1 MNEDTGLGKSRV
13 PAWVAGLLLCAAL
26 GACSEKEEGPAAI
39 SGQAQKTIHVQAALL
54 NEVWTPPPWSHRN
67 DGHWP
72 QWWFIYDRLVE
83 NNQQYEAEFPNL
95 ALSWEVSPDELS
107 YTFHLRDDV
116 RWHDGRPFTARDV
129 ETTFLFIL
137 DPYLNSPAFT
147 SQLMTLEGL
156 EEYRAGRAEDIAG
169 IQVIDDHTIRFR
181 LARPVPFFLWN
192 IALISILPRHQLETV
207 GESSKVEGHA
217 LWRDPGALGTGPFR
231 LAETVPFQ
239 FVRLTAYEDYHM
251 GAPKID
257 EVIIHAKETALAAS
271 NGELDLGS
279 ATPSAAA
286 EIARM
291 PHMEIHALPTSHITS
306 LTVNVSA
313 PALRD
318 VRVRRA
324 LLHAIDRLTIA
335 ETMFGAYG
343 EVEVPN
349 AVMPAVTWRRNDLAP
364 VPYDPQKA
372 RQLLGAAGWDPRT
385 ELEIYMRDIDMA
397 GIRLDIATIV
407 QGYWKEVGVEAKVV
421 PVEAAVTTDLLLKG
435 EFDFYMGG
443 WAGVV
448 PVSML
453 RFRSGSPTP
462 AAFGYSNPGVDAI
475 AARIDTT
482 FDRAQLRLLYD
493 EMQKQVWEDAAFFPI
508 LNTMVLRAK
517 SKRLKIEPKVANLH
531 FPIGTWW
538 HLWDVVEQG
547 PPEATSR

>member
-1 MNEDTGLGKSRV
+1 MNEDTGQGKSKV

-26 GACSEKEEGPAAI
+26 GACSEKEEGSAAT
-39 SGQAQKTIHVQAALL
+39 SARENKTIHVRASLL

-72 QWWFIYDRLVE
+72 QWWFIYDRLLE
-83 NNQQYEAEFPNL
+83 NNEQNEAEHPNL
-95 ALSWEVSPDELS
+95 ARSWEVSQDKLR

-137 DPYLNSPAFT
+137 DGYLTSPAFT

-156 EEYRAGRAEDIAG
+156 EEYRAGRAEAIAG
-169 IQVIDDHTIRFR
+169 IQVVDDHTIRFS
-181 LARPVPFFLWN
+181 LAQRVPFFLWN
-192 IALISILPRHQLETV
+192 IALISILPRHQLEEV
-207 GESSKVEGHA
+207 GESSKVEGHGI
-217 LWRDPGALGTGPFR
+217 WRDPGALGTGPFR

-271 NGELDLGS
+271 NGELDLGD

-291 PHMEIHALPTSHITS
+291 PHMEILAIPTSHITS

-324 LLHAIDRLTIA
+324 LLHAIDRRTIA
-335 ETMFGAYG
+335 ESMFGAYG

-349 AVMPAVTWRRNDLAP
+349 AVMPAITWRRTDLAP

-372 RQLLGAAGWDPRT
+372 RQLLAAAGWDPST
-385 ELEIYMRDIDMA
+385 ELEINMRDIDMA

-462 AAFGYSNPGVDAI
+462 AAFGYSNPEVDAL

-517 SKRLKIEPKVANLH
+517 SKRLKTEPRVANLH

-538 HLWDVVEQG
+538 HRWEVVEQG
-547 PPEATSR
+547 PTEETSR